1 MADTLRAGD
10 SLSKGQSINS
20 NNGTYA
26 LTLQDDGNLVLSE
39 NGKAVWANGTN
50 GSGTEK
56 ATLQDDGNFVTYN
69 GDNQPTWASQ
79 TGGNSGARLTLQDDR
94 NVVVYGSGDNVLWS
108 SDTAIEAPAAPA
120 EPAPAPAEAPA
131 PPPPPAAPAG
141 QSYTVE
147 SGDTLWAIAERFLGD
162 GNRYQEIANANGIAN
177 PDLINPGQVLN
188 IPG

>member
-56 ATLQDDGNFVTYN
+56 AILQDDGNFVTYN

-108 SDTAIEAPAAPA
+108 SDTAVEAPAAPA